1 MAEMCTLQTDKPT
14 EPSCPICCP
23 ALQMIT
29 SVLSS
34 LSYQDFIVFLT
45 LQNGL
50 FNECSDFAS
59 HCGLRG
65 DWSAVLCAGRMRWDS
80 GKCDK
85 LDKLIF
91 KVNFVFYR
99 QVKSFDVNY
108 KCVLYNLFGC
118 AVKRLL
124 QQNTPASCSIM

>member
-1 MAEMCTLQTDKPT
+1 
-14 EPSCPICCP
+14 
-23 ALQMIT
+23 MIT
-29 SVLSS
+29 AVLSS